1 MKVTVFY
8 KDFETNSFTR
18 VAVVNADTTNEK
30 AALEYAYRWT
40 QNIMDSWSLKMEN
53 DGNDDVEV
61 VGELP
66 VVDGKTY
73 GLRSS
78 MVGDRFYVD
87 EGDAWE
93 CAIMGFKPLPVSPEI
108 MMTPEEAV

>member
-1 MKVTVFY
+1 MKVTVFHQ
-8 KDFETNSFTR
+8 DRETNSFVR
-18 VAVVNADTTNEK
+18 VAVVNADTTNEQ

-66 VVDGKTY
+66 VYDGQTY

-78 MVGDRFYVD
+78 MMGDRFYVED
-87 EGDAWE
+87 GEAYE
-93 CAIMGFKPLPVSPEI
+93 CAMIGFEALPFYEDV
-108 MMTPEEAV
+108 A